1 MSLNRFLRNFLVPKI
16 KFGMTSTI
24 ATAIDHI
31 IYLVL
36 IKYIIES
43 KAHFISYAI
52 GIITN
57 FILQKRFVFMLKRKV
72 YVTFILSV
80 SFSIFGLIAGTFLIH
95 YFAKIDFFSNHKYY
109 NKLLVTVMIFIYNFY
124 TKRFAFEKEYTKL

>member
-1 MSLNRFLRNFLVPKI
+1 MNLNRFLRNFLVPKI

>member
-1 MSLNRFLRNFLVPKI
+1 MNLNRFLRNFLVPKI

-43 KAHFISYAI
+43 KAHFISYTI

>member
-1 MSLNRFLRNFLVPKI
+1 MKNFLVPKI

-24 ATAIDHI
+24 ATAVDHI

-52 GIITN
+52 GMITN
-57 FILQKRFVFMLKRKV
+57 FLLQKRFVFMLKRKV
-72 YVTFILSV
+72 YAAFVLSVTF
-80 SFSIFGLIAGTFLIH
+80 SIIGLFAGTFLIH
-95 YFAKIDFFSNHKYY
+95 TFAKIDFFGDHKYY
-109 NKLLVTVMIFIYNFY
+109 NKLLVTLIIFIYNFY
-124 TKRFAFEKEYTKL
+124 TKRFAFEKEYTRL

>member
-1 MSLNRFLRNFLVPKI
+1 
-16 KFGMTSTI
+16 MTSTI

>member
-1 MSLNRFLRNFLVPKI
+1 MNLNRFLRNFLVPKI

-109 NKLLVTVMIFIYNFY
+109 NKLLVTVMIFIYN
-124 TKRFAFEKEYTKL
+124 LISLP

>member
-1 MSLNRFLRNFLVPKI
+1 MNINRFMRNFLIPKI

-31 IYLVL
+31 IYLIL
-36 IKYIIES
+36 IRYLIES

-52 GIITN
+52 GMIVN

-72 YVTFILSV
+72 YVVFFLSV
-80 SFSIFGLIAGTFLIH
+80 SFSIIGLLAGTFLIH
-95 YFAKIDFFSNHKYY
+95 SFSKIDFFGSHKYY
-109 NKLLVTVMIFIYNFY
+109 NKLLVTVIIFIYNFY